1 MYNIDISFHLL
12 AHQWLDC
19 GEGPVYDPAQQ
30 QLFWTDSGTDLL
42 FVYDRPTGQWQSLS
56 AGTNTAALS
65 LHADGGLALAGR
77 DGFFHRQPDGTLR
90 TIATETADG
99 QPIQMVNDMIADPR
113 GRLFGGQEA
122 YREDRPYTPGFLYRV
137 DLMGTATIVEE
148 GLHNSNGMGFSP
160 DLSQFYLIDTIPGLV
175 YVYSYSA
182 ETGDIKNRRV
192 LIRIDRNDGLPD
204 GMTVDSDGFLWI
216 ARWFGGGLSRYD
228 PDGKLER
235 CIPLPIAQ
243 PTSLTFGGPDWN
255 EIYVTSAAAQWESPL
270 APAGHDYQTRR
281 GGGVFY
287 ATQDIVGR
295 PEFVARV

>member
-1 MYNIDISFHLL
+1 MYNMDIPFHLL
-12 AHQWLDC
+12 ADQWLDC
-19 GEGPVYDPAQQ
+19 GEGPIYDPARQ

-56 AGTNTAALS
+56 AGTPTAALA
-65 LHADGGLALAGR
+65 LHADGGLVLGGR

-90 TIATETADG
+90 ALATDTADG
-99 QPIQMVNDMIADPR
+99 QPIRMVNDIIADPR

-122 YREDRPYTPGFLYRV
+122 YREDRPYTPGYLYRV
-137 DLMGTATIVEE
+137 DLMGRATVVEE
-148 GLHNSNGMGFSP
+148 GLYNSNGMGFSP

-182 ETGDIKNRRV
+182 ETGAIKNRRV
-192 LIRIDRNDGLPD
+192 LIHIDKNDGLPD

-228 PDGKLER
+228 PVGKLER
-235 CIPLPIAQ
+235 RIPLPIAQ

-270 APAGHDYQTRR
+270 APAGHDYQTPR
-281 GGGVFY
+281 GGSVFY
-287 ATQDIVGR
+287 AQQDIVGR